1 MCLQQK
7 EYTCTTRFL
16 WYFYDIFVKDQMPKT
31 GTAKL
36 SKCAPKQKAGTVL
49 PFSSAACYVTLQR
62 ESEIACICVG
72 DFVYFVVNKLSFFA
86 GPCPFFIFCMHAF
99 LLCLSKDQMYSECA
113 RGAKH
118 PVSFSVSV
126 PQIAPFKNVAEIGP
140 FTFLF

>member
-1 MCLQQK
+1 
-7 EYTCTTRFL
+7 
-16 WYFYDIFVKDQMPKT
+16 MPKT

-86 GPCPFFIFCMHAF
+86 GPCPF
-99 LLCLSKDQMYSECA
+99 LSFACTHSYYAYQKTKCIQ
-113 RGAKH
+113 
-118 PVSFSVSV
+118 
-126 PQIAPFKNVAEIGP
+126 NVLEVQNI
-140 FTFLF
+140 L